1 MNKVIESGRLT
12 GDPHVRYTAGSNST
26 CVADF
31 NIAVNRKFKRDGA
44 PDADF
49 FNCTAFGKTA
59 ESIEKY
65 LTKGTKVIITGSIQ
79 NDNYEK
85 DGVRHYQV
93 KIIVDDWE
101 FAESKKA
108 AGEEP
113 ANGGTGFTNIP
124 DGIDDDTMPF
134 K

>member
-1 MNKVIESGRLT
+1 MNKVIMSGRLT
-12 GDPHVRYTAGSNST
+12 GDPHIRYTAGSNSM

-31 NIAVNRKFKRDGA
+31 NLAVNRKYKKEGS

-59 ESIEKY
+59 EGIEKF
-65 LTKGTKVIITGSIQ
+65 LKKGTKVIITGSIQ

-85 DGVRHYQV
+85 DGVKHYQM

-101 FAESKKA
+101 FAENKKA
-108 AGEEP
+108 AGEDPQPGE
-113 ANGGTGFTNIP
+113 TGFVQPHP
-124 DGIDDDTMPF
+124 DAGNPF
-134 K
+134 L

>member
-44 PDADF
+44 PEADF

-59 ESIEKY
+59 ESVEKF

-113 ANGGTGFTNIP
+113 ANGETGFVNIP
-124 DGIDDDTMPF
+124 DGIDDNMPF